1 MENEK
6 EERTLT
12 EEDESIKIPEKG
24 SSKYFRLFLFSFV
37 LFLFAYWLGANQ
49 SENDTLFGQIREKA
63 LACIGKVT
71 VVSGN
76 NTREEEIENS
86 VLDASILDMEDPTEK
101 IALETQVQS
110 QDNTQITQNAK
121 DNTTPQFHIVAK
133 GDTLRSIS
141 MYYYGDYDMID
152 AICQLNQIED
162 SNCIE
167 CGQTLFLP

>member
-6 EERTLT
+6 EERPLT

-76 NTREEEIENS
+76 DTREEEIENS

-110 QDNTQITQNAK
+110 QDNTQITQNACIYICIQRLFLNHTWAFIK
-121 DNTTPQFHIVAK
+121 KVFLFFWTSKMCGSLLKNQ
-133 GDTLRSIS
+133 
-141 MYYYGDYDMID
+141 MIKRP
-152 AICQLNQIED
+152 N
-162 SNCIE
+162 
-167 CGQTLFLP
+167 TLFLMQAFIKQ